1 MGEIIP
7 WQAYHRNVYSRCMW
21 PHPVPRGHSWRPFE
35 PGHQAE
41 LLLGAERLNP
51 KNPVSIFA
59 ACKVYSKKRFYT
71 IAIEHCEKALV
82 LNPNGLNLMNRLA
95 WLYAKKSIKL
105 ELALELINKSIKVSP
120 DRADF
125 IDTLSEVLF
134 VQGKVIMAEKAISK
148 AIKLKPNNAYYKQQL
163 RRFKNSRLIEAIGN

>member
-1 MGEIIP
+1 MI
-7 WQAYHRNVYSRCMW
+7 W
-21 PHPVPRGHSWRPFE
+21 HSK
-35 PGHQAE
+35 
-41 LLLGAERLNP
+41 LLRDAIKINP

-82 LNPNGLNLMNRLA
+82 LNPNELNLMNRLA

-120 DRADF
+120 NRADF

-134 VQGKVIMAEKAISK
+134 IQGK
-148 AIKLKPNNAYYKQQL
+148 
-163 RRFKNSRLIEAIGN
+163 GNYG